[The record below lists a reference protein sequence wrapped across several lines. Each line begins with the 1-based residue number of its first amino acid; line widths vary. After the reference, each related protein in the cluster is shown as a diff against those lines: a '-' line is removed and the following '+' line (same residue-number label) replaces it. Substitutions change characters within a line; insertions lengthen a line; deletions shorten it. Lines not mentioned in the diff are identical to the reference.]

1 VHVYMRLHI
10 VLHYVLD
17 EFIQNFATKM
27 LVTATLG
34 RALHHLAIAND

>member
-1 VHVYMRLHI
+1 VHVYMLLHI

-17 EFIQNFATKM
+17 GFIQNFATKM
-27 LVTATLG
+27 LLTSTLR